1 MHLHMFIWCK
11 FTWDIK
17 QINTCIGEM
26 SKLWQKKKSLWCY
39 VCFAKKM
46 FMISCLFCKWHTD
59 IQSKTDRKVMS
70 WTIMKFT
77 GRRLRVLDSV
87 SVFCFIW
94 QSPGKG
100 SLFEEK
106 GEEAVS
112 RLIEMNSNELSTRR
126 VAFCGL

>member
-1 MHLHMFIWCK
+1 MA
-11 FTWDIK
+11 
-17 QINTCIGEM
+17 
-26 SKLWQKKKSLWCY
+26 KKKKVYDVMFVLQ
-39 VCFAKKM
+39 KKM

-70 WTIMKFT
+70 WTIMKYT

-100 SLFEEK
+100 PLFEEK

>member
-17 QINTCIGEM
+17 QIHVLGKCLSCG
-26 SKLWQKKKSLWCY
+26 KKKKSLWCY

-46 FMISCLFCKWHTD
+46 FMISCLFCKWHTY

-70 WTIMKFT
+70 WTIMKYT

-87 SVFCFIW
+87 WVFCFIW

-100 SLFEEK
+100 PLFEEK

>member
-17 QINTCIGEM
+17 QIHVLGKCLSCG
-26 SKLWQKKKSLWCY
+26 KKKKVYDVMFVLQ
-39 VCFAKKM
+39 KKM

-77 GRRLRVLDSV
+77 GRRLGVLDSV
-87 SVFCFIW
+87 LVFCFIW

-100 SLFEEK
+100 PLFEEK